1 MWGSVTHSSFYG
13 LGSLLLYYYIHYVL
27 HTSILYSE
35 AATASGAARAERSR
49 RQQSP
54 GDAQLD
60 QMTNTRQNT
69 AMTGK
74 GNYVHLM
81 KLFLDKFVKTHQ
93 VNLILAG
100 FSHFK
105 P

>member
-35 AATASGAARAERSR
+35 AATASGAAQAGRGR

-60 QMTNTRQNT
+60 QMTNTHQNT

-81 KLFLDKFVKTHQ
+81 KLV
-93 VNLILAG
+93 
-100 FSHFK
+100 FK
-105 P
+105 DSLKSIK